1 MHLGQARLVR
11 TGLSQAGEE
20 QVVAMVA
27 VSKKVQSVGV
37 EIIVRLKRRATF
49 RHIVRL
55 STGSQLTRAVPH
67 SRFIHSLGES
77 CKTG

>member
-27 VSKKVQSVGV
+27 GRSVQESVVSVC
-37 EIIVRLKRRATF
+37 RDY
-49 RHIVRL
+49 
-55 STGSQLTRAVPH
+55 
-67 SRFIHSLGES
+67 
-77 CKTG
+77 